1 MTDALRLGQVYGR
14 NLMGGEEDAIM
25 AVAVA
30 RSYCDALPSEGFRD
44 FPRSAFEQNVV
55 LGGGY
60 RAHDLMLAVF
70 DVRQVVRH
78 CARTWT
84 IALGRHGK
92 VQGLVRPLKVV
103 DLAPGIERA
112 LYLVEF
118 VKAFECKH
126 LIGQCAMKALVLA
139 SALRVIWP
147 AVDEFDAKLQEPNAK
162 PGPVPTRGIAPWA
175 AIIDKYRI
183 GQTVPFERGLQMTL
197 NRGFLLVSAG
207 LETRHVARM
216 IVDDGQGMATFSIPK
231 PYPAFEVHLPQKVG
245 R

>member
-1 MTDALRLGQVYGR
+1 MALAIRPGSGVRPELARAPPTFTMGGLRAAHPAARRLPRRKTHWRADARLLGGRDKCLYRRHRRHLFGDMTDALRLGQVYGR

-30 RSYCDALPSEGFRD
+30 RSYCDGLPSEGCRD

-118 VKAFECKH
+118 VKAFECKQ

-147 AVDEFDAKLQEPNAK
+147 A
-162 PGPVPTRGIAPWA
+162 
-175 AIIDKYRI
+175 
-183 GQTVPFERGLQMTL
+183 
-197 NRGFLLVSAG
+197 
-207 LETRHVARM
+207 
-216 IVDDGQGMATFSIPK
+216 
-231 PYPAFEVHLPQKVG
+231 
-245 R
+245 